1 MSIATLHSR
10 AIAGANAPPVMVECH
25 LANGLPAFNIVGLPE
40 AEVRESRDRVRAALL
55 HSGFDFPA
63 RRITVNLAPADLPKN
78 SGRFDLPI
86 ALGILAA
93 DGQLPTAGLSQF
105 EFVGELSL
113 TGALKPI
120 RGVLAMALAGSTE
133 EPVKTL
139 VVPMLNANEAQLAQ
153 TVPVLGVESLAQLLR
168 LLSNTLEALKQVIT
182 WPEPFNDNDDT
193 LTAKNHT
200 PNAHQGQHLL
210 EEVRG
215 QTQAK
220 LALEIAAAGR
230 HHLLFNGPPGAGK
243 SMLARCL
250 PQLMP
255 PMTHTE
261 AVASA
266 ALLSV
271 SGEFTIEHWRQRPFR
286 APHHSASAAAL
297 AGGGRSTPRPGEI
310 SLAHFG
316 ILFLDELPEFSR
328 TALEILREPL
338 EMGFINIARSERQ
351 TRFPASFQLI
361 AAMNPCPCGYLGQ
374 KRCVCGP
381 EQIQRYKRKL
391 SGPLLDRI
399 DLQVGIAPVTA
410 QDLLNKVT
418 IPETSAMV
426 AARVLRARTMQL
438 DRQGLPNGLLQ
449 PAQIDEHL
457 SIEPQAM
464 QLIGQAMQKLNW
476 SARSVHR
483 ILRVARTIADLATS
497 ASVNHEHVSLATQFR
512 IQV

>member
-1 MSIATLHSR
+1 
-10 AIAGANAPPVMVECH
+10 
-25 LANGLPAFNIVGLPE
+25 
-40 AEVRESRDRVRAALL
+40 VRESRDRVRAAII

-120 RGVLAMALAGSTE
+120 RGVLAMALAGSDE
-133 EPVKTL
+133 QPIKTL
-139 VVPMLNANEAQLAQ
+139 VVPTQNAAEAQLAQ
-153 TVPVLGVESLAQLLR
+153 TVPVLGAESLAQLLR
-168 LLSNTLEALKQVIT
+168 LLSQTPQEREQAIIQ
-182 WPEPFNDNDDT
+182 PAPFDSNPGQ
-193 LTAKNHT
+193 
-200 PNAHQGQHLL
+200 PNNPSSESHLL

-215 QTQAK
+215 QNQAK

-250 PQLMP
+250 PHLMP
-255 PMTHTE
+255 PMTHAE

-271 SGEFTIEHWRQRPFR
+271 SGEFSLDRWRQRTFR

-297 AGGGRSTPRPGEI
+297 AGGGKSTPKPGEI
-310 SLAHFG
+310 SLAHLG

-328 TALEILREPL
+328 NALEILREPL

-381 EQIQRYKRKL
+381 EQIQRYKRRL

-399 DLQVGIAPVTA
+399 DLQVGVTPVSA
-410 QDLLNKVT
+410 QDLLGSD
-418 IPETSAMV
+418 SARESSVSV
-426 AARVLRARTMQL
+426 AARVRKARAIQL
-438 DRQGLPNGLLQ
+438 DRQGQPNGLLQ
-449 PAQIDEHL
+449 PAQLEQHL
-457 SIEPQAM
+457 CIEPQAM
-464 QLIGQAMQKLNW
+464 HLVSQAMQKLNW

-483 ILRVARTIADLATS
+483 ILRVARTVADLAAS
-497 ASVNHEHVSLATQFR
+497 PSVNHEHVSLATQFR